1 MPHTFYAFFKKE
13 EWCSLFNTGKKSC
26 KTFSR
31 SALFFVNRNVREEY
45 FIHAI
50 LIHATKSDTFSST
63 KKHGQ
68 QRFMGA
74 CWVHYVDP

>member
-1 MPHTFYAFFKKE
+1 MHFLKKKNDV
-13 EWCSLFNTGKKSC
+13 LFSTLGKKSC

-50 LIHATKSDTFSST
+50 LIHAAKSDTFSST

-74 CWVHYVDP
+74 C